1 MKHIKDAY
9 YFPHD
14 CNAKDDP
21 KCLLLIDQLGL
32 EGYGAF
38 WILVETLREQSDLKY
53 PLKSIPALARRYN
66 TTAEK
71 MKTVILSFDL
81 FVIVDDLFF
90 FSDSLNR
97 RMQIYLDK
105 KKALSEAG
113 KKGNQIRWNKEITK
127 QSGSDQVAITN
138 KTNENKTNK
147 NLFTKEIDVE
157 NIKVP
162 DDGTNRNLEGLIRR
176 LRELNITLDL
186 YEKVI
191 HSANYGEI
199 GHPVWKV
206 LDTIRD
212 RKNGKNSINDPSA
225 YIKKCLEL

>member
-1 MKHIKDAY
+1 MKNRKDAY

-21 KCLLLIDQLGL
+21 KCVLLIEQLGL
-32 EGYGAF
+32 EGYGTF
-38 WILVETLREQSDLKY
+38 WVLVETLREQPDFRY
-53 PLKSIPALARRYN
+53 PLKLIPALARRYN

-71 MKTVILSFDL
+71 MKAVVLSYEL
-81 FVIVDDLFF
+81 FFVADGAFF
-90 FSDSLNR
+90 FSESLNR

-105 KKALSEAG
+105 KKPLSEAG

-127 QSGSDQVAITN
+127 QSGGDQVAITN

-147 NLFTKEIDVE
+147 NLFSEEIDVE
-157 NIKVP
+157 NIKIP
-162 DDGTNRNLEGLIRR
+162 DDKINRNLEGLIRR
-176 LRELNITLDL
+176 LEEYRISSELTNEIVITT
-186 YEKVI
+186 
-191 HSANYGEI
+191 NYGEI

>member
-1 MKHIKDAY
+1 MKNRKDAY

-21 KCLLLIDQLGL
+21 KCVLLIEQLGL
-32 EGYGAF
+32 EGYGTF
-38 WILVETLREQSDLKY
+38 WVLVETLREQPDFRY
-53 PLKSIPALARRYN
+53 PLKLIPALARRYN
-66 TTAEK
+66 TTVEK
-71 MKTVILSFDL
+71 MKAVVLSYEL
-81 FVIVDDLFF
+81 FFVADGAFF
-90 FSDSLNR
+90 FSESLNR

-127 QSGSDQVAITN
+127 QSGGDQVAITN

-147 NLFTKEIDVE
+147 NLFSEEIDVE
-157 NIKVP
+157 NIKIP
-162 DDGTNRNLEGLIRR
+162 DDEINRNLEGLIRR
-176 LRELNITLDL
+176 LEEYKISSELTNEIVITT
-186 YEKVI
+186 
-191 HSANYGEI
+191 NYGEI